1 MNIEGY
7 DKYVVFEDGVI
18 INMNRGKILKPQ
30 QNKRGYMKITLYG
43 EKRKTL
49 SIHRVLALAYIPN
62 PEDKPEVDHKNRIN
76 NDNRL
81 ENLRWATHIENME
94 NKNIYKNNKSKLQH
108 IYKTKIGYR
117 FFIKRKGIK
126 FSKRFKLKEDAIKFR
141 DNYLSKL

>member
-1 MNIEGY
+1 MNIAGY

-30 QNKRGYMKITLYG
+30 KNKKGYMKITLYG

-62 PEDKPEVDHKNRIN
+62 PDAKPEVDHKNRIN
-76 NDNRL
+76 YDNRL

>member
-7 DKYVVFEDGVI
+7 DKYVIFEDGVI
-18 INMNRGKILKPQ
+18 INMNKGKMLKGYK
-30 QNKRGYMKITLYG
+30 NTKGYMKITLYG
-43 EKRKTL
+43 EERKTL
-49 SIHRVLALAYIPN
+49 SIHRILALAYIPN
-62 PEDKPEVDHKNRIN
+62 PDDKPEVDHKNRIN

-81 ENLRWATHIENME
+81 ENLRWATHIENCE
-94 NKNIYKNNKSKLQH
+94 NKNIYKNNKSKMQH
-108 IYKTKIGYR
+108 IYKTEIGYR